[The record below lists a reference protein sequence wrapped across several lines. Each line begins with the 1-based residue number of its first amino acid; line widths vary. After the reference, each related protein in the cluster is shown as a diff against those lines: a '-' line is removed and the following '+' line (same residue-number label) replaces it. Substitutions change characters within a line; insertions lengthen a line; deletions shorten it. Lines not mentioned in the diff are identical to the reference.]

1 MWALT
6 SDTPI
11 LFCESIFWA
20 SDKDTVGLSLQGRPK
35 TQFLATL
42 PEFLISDPEMNLRMC
57 ISKKFPVSTD
67 MLDKDL
73 YFWTSDEKLDQSTG
87 TEEALMVWGMYSL
100 RQSPRAQSPA
110 VLTLLLKLI

>member
-1 MWALT
+1 M
-6 SDTPI
+6 S
-11 LFCESIFWA
+11 
-20 SDKDTVGLSLQGRPK
+20 LSLQGRPK

-73 YFWTSDEKLDQSTG
+73 YFLDQ
-87 TEEALMVWGMYSL
+87 
-100 RQSPRAQSPA
+100 
-110 VLTLLLKLI
+110 